1 MKSNFSWYFKMAI
14 RDSRKQRGRLL
25 LFISAIVLGLAA
37 MVSIN
42 TFIENVKNDID
53 SEAKSLLGADFVIR
67 DNKKLGSD
75 VDSLIDVFG
84 SEKATQLRFNSMVR
98 VIKNEGT
105 RLVNVVGT
113 ETHFPFYGE
122 VETEPKGVYTKIDEG
137 DKCVI
142 DQTLAIQFGIE
153 AGDKIQ
159 LGDQT
164 FEVLGK
170 VMNAPGQTGFSSAVA
185 PSVYIPLAKV
195 EATGLIRYGSRLSE
209 YRYLKIENEETLAQV
224 NESFKSLAKNNS
236 IRLQSFNERSQQ
248 TGEAFGDAGNFLNLV
263 AFIALLLGCLGIASS
278 VNIYLKSKFKDI
290 AVLACIGIP
299 ARKAFNIFL
308 IQIIVF
314 GFIGALFGVVLGS
327 AIAYFLPVVMSD
339 FLPVEVNYAI
349 SYSAILFGMAVG
361 LLVSVIFTLPTF
373 FKLAQVSPLMALK
386 SFIDDIKI
394 KAWQTWFSRFIILTF
409 IIGFS
414 CYLLESLRN
423 AFIFT
428 LSCGVAILALAG
440 ISQLLKIMGRKLI
453 QPGWS
458 FVLRQALSNLFRP
471 NNQSTTLISTIGL
484 GTALIST
491 LFFTQD
497 MLLSKVSFNTSDDD
511 PNMILFDIQSPQ
523 LAEVDAFVKQQEMP
537 VKATVPIVTM
547 RLKTLRGENKAFYFP
562 ESDDDDLSDEQKEGQ
577 VRDHVFNREWRVS
590 FRDTLND
597 NEKILEGEWIGK
609 YNGEGPIPISLEE
622 RNTGFMQAKVG
633 DKLTF
638 DVQGAPLE
646 CYVASVREVDFR
658 RIETNFTIL
667 FPTNVLEQAPKTHV
681 IITRANSPQASALFQ
696 KELISKFPTISIVD
710 LNFIIET
717 VTEIINKLK
726 FVITFMS
733 LFSILTGLIVLVSS
747 ISNSRYQRIK
757 ETVLLKTVG
766 ASSKTVLQ
774 INLIEYTIIGLFA
787 ALAGIILAIAGAYGL
802 SIFFFDSVFLPT
814 FSSLA
819 IPLISI
825 PALVLFI
832 GFLGVRSITK
842 QPPLDIL
849 RKEN

>member
-1 MKSNFSWYFKMAI
+1 MKSNISWYIKMAI
-14 RDSRKQRGRLL
+14 RDSRKQRARLL

-42 TFIENVKNDID
+42 TFIENVKNDINA
-53 SEAKSLLGADFVIR
+53 EAKGLLGADLVIR
-67 DNKKLGSD
+67 DNKRLD
-75 VDSLIDVFG
+75 NEIDSLIDVYKLQ
-84 SEKATQLRFNSMVR
+84 KAEQLRFNSMVR
-98 VIKNEGT
+98 VVKNEGT

-113 ETHFPFYGE
+113 ETSFPFYGQI
-122 VETEPKGVYTKIDEG
+122 ETEPFNAYAKIG
-137 DKCVI
+137 LGNKCVV
-142 DQTLAIQFGIE
+142 DKTLAIQFDIE
-153 AGDKIQ
+153 TGDKIQ
-159 LGDQT
+159 LGELE

-170 VMNAPGQTGFSSAVA
+170 VVNAPGQTGFSSAVA
-185 PSVYIPLAKV
+185 PSVYIPLGAVKG
-195 EATGLIRYGSRLSE
+195 TGLIKFGSRISE
-209 YRYLKIENEETLAQV
+209 YRYLKVEDKNTLALI
-224 NESFKSLAKNNS
+224 NESFELLAKNNS
-236 IRLQSFNERSQQ
+236 IRLQSYNERSQQ

-299 ARKAFNIFL
+299 AQKAFYIFI
-308 IQIIVF
+308 IQILVF
-314 GFIGALFGVVLGS
+314 GFLGSVAGVILGS
-327 AIAYFLPVVMSD
+327 AIAYYLPLVMSD
-339 FLPVEVNYAI
+339 FLPVEVNFAI

-361 LLVSVIFTLPTF
+361 LLVSIIFTLPTF

-394 KAWQTWFSRFIILTF
+394 KVWQTWLSRLIILTF

-414 CYLLESLRN
+414 WYLLQSSKD

-428 LSCGVAILALAG
+428 FSCGIAILLLAG
-440 ISQLLKIMGRKLI
+440 ISQMLKYLGRKLI
-453 QPGWS
+453 RPGWS
-458 FVLRQALSNLFRP
+458 FVMRQSLSNLFRP

-497 MLLSKVSFNTSDDD
+497 MLLNKVSFNSSNDD

-523 LAEVDAFVKQQEMP
+523 LQDVGDFVKAQEMP
-537 VKATVPIVTM
+537 LKATVPIVTM
-547 RLKTLRGENKAFYFP
+547 RLKMLRGKYKSFYFP
-562 ESDDDDLSDEQKEGQ
+562 EGNDDDFTDEEKEEQ
-577 VRDHVFNREWRVS
+577 VRDYIFNREWRVS

-597 NEKILEGEWIGK
+597 NEKIIKGEWIGK

-622 RNTGFMQAKVG
+622 RNTGNMKAKVG
-633 DKLTF
+633 DLLTF
-638 DVQGAPLE
+638 DVQGAPIE

-667 FPTNVLEQAPKTHV
+667 FPINVLEKAPQTHV
-681 IITRANSPQASALFQ
+681 IITRASSPMASALFQ
-696 KELISKFPTISIVD
+696 KNLISEFPTISIVD

-717 VTEIINKLK
+717 VTEIIDKLK

-766 ASSKTVLQ
+766 ASAKTVLQ
-774 INLIEYTIIGLFA
+774 INLIEYAIIGFFA
-787 ALAGIILAIAGAYGL
+787 ALAGIILAIAGSYAL
-802 SIFFFDSVFLPT
+802 SIFLFDSVFIPT
-814 FSSLA
+814 LSSLA

-825 PALVLFI
+825 PVLVLAI
-832 GFLGVRSITK
+832 GYFGVRSITK